1 MARRGTTDSEIRE
14 TAAVYDPDPG
24 VPAAG
29 LPPVGLPAGE
39 EPQYGSRWVKVRGA
53 DGSMGWRQVAL
64 AWEDL
69 FDPQEGDVMVHSTLH
84 GRIIRRTAEML
95 EHWFK
100 VQGRGDVLITDDV
113 KMLWGIPGL
122 DDIGPDVAV
131 IFDVRDPSR
140 PRGSFGVIEEG
151 TRPSLVIEVIS
162 KSTRKF
168 DYESKPEIYQRAG
181 VGECF
186 FVDPLKEPW
195 TLSGQRFGGAGGSY
209 LPVELDAGWLAS
221 ETTGLRFRIGENGAS
236 LVIEDSAS
244 GERLRNLSEE
254 AVARRA
260 AELEAER
267 EQAAR
272 EQEAAAR
279 EQEAAARAQAE
290 RRAAQEAAA
299 RKQEAGAREQAERRA
314 AQAAAA
320 RAQAERQAARLAAE
334 KQALEEQVARLEE
347 QLGRGGSEDQDPD
360 G

>member
-1 MARRGTTDSEIRE
+1 MATRDTTDSEIRE

-29 LPPVGLPAGE
+29 LPAIDEPAAE
-39 EPQYGSRWVKVRGA
+39 EPRFGSRWVEERTA
-53 DGSMGWRQVAL
+53 DGSVRWREVAL

-69 FDPQEGDVMVHSTLH
+69 FDPREGDVMVHSTLH

-100 VQGRGDVLITDDV
+100 SRGRGDVLITDDV

-140 PRGSFGVIEEG
+140 SRGSFDVTEER

-162 KSTRKF
+162 KSTRNF
-168 DYESKPEIYQRAG
+168 DYESKPEIYRQAG

-186 FVDPLKEPW
+186 FVDPLVEPW
-195 TLSGQRFGGAGGSY
+195 ALSGHRLRGPRGSY
-209 LPVELDAGWLAS
+209 EPVELEGGWLVS
-221 ETTGLRFRIGENGAS
+221 ETTGLRFRIGEDGAS
-236 LVIEDSAS
+236 LEVEDSAS
-244 GERLRNLSEE
+244 GERLRDLSEE

-260 AELEAER
+260 AELEAAR
-267 EQAAR
+267 QRAAR

-279 EQEAAARAQAE
+279 HQAERRAVQEAAARE
-290 RRAAQEAAA
+290 
-299 RKQEAGAREQAERRA
+299 
-314 AQAAAA
+314 
-320 RAQAERQAARLAAE
+320 QAERQAARMAAE
-334 KQALEEQVARLEE
+334 KQALEEEVARLKEE
-347 QLGRGGSEDQDPD
+347 LGTRGGSEDQ